1 MTLYAAP
8 ALDHA
13 ERDVI
18 ARIDEIRGQVRF
30 VSVKP
35 HAWAQLLV
43 PLFLSGESSS
53 DPEELEGADV
63 AGPEPG
69 RAAARRA
76 TDPDERAFAGYRD
89 ALQYILYLHDDPHF
103 VYHETLLRSLHYMT
117 LSHDP
122 DKSPGRWRSGTI
134 SVYGKN
140 GMETLY
146 EPPPAE
152 RVPELMREL
161 MARLHDKDD
170 LPAVVRAAMA
180 HLNLVQIH
188 PFLDGNGRMGRA
200 LQTLVMV
207 RHGILDPEFASIE
220 KSVARDRDRYRESLY
235 ELGPAWNPEADTRP
249 FVRFCL
255 GVHLDQAEHALGH
268 ARRMSAVWAQAA
280 EEAQRQRL
288 PERVISALAD
298 AAVVGHVDPAAY
310 REWARVDER
319 RARADLQKLAD
330 RGFLL
335 RRPGRRASYTAG
347 PTARAIRARVWATH
361 PPHRPVDPFA

>member
-1 MTLYAAP
+1 MTLYTAP
-8 ALDHA
+8 ALDRP
-13 ERDVI
+13 ERDVV

-30 VSVKP
+30 VSVEPK
-35 HAWAQLLV
+35 AWAQLLV
-43 PLFLSGESSS
+43 PLFLSGENSN
-53 DPEELEGADV
+53 DAEELEGAGA
-63 AGPEPG
+63 AGRGPRG
-69 RAAARRA
+69 VAARETTA
-76 TDPDERAFAGYRD
+76 TDERAFAGYRD

-122 DKSPGRWRSGTI
+122 DKNPGRWRTATI
-134 SVYGKN
+134 CVYGRR
-140 GMETLY
+140 GSEVLY

-152 RVPELMREL
+152 LVPKLMREL
-161 MARLHDKDD
+161 MACLNEKDEM
-170 LPAVVRAAMA
+170 PAVVRGAMA

-207 RHGILDPEFASIE
+207 RRGILDPEFSSIE

-235 ELGPAWNPEADTRP
+235 ELGRAWDPSADTRP

-255 GVHLDQAEHALGH
+255 AVQLDQAERALGH
-268 ARRMSAVWAQAA
+268 ARRMSAVWAEAA
-280 EEAQRQRL
+280 GEVRRQRL
-288 PERVISALAD
+288 PERVTSALAD
-298 AAVVGHVDPAAY
+298 AAFVGHVDPAAY
-310 REWARVDER
+310 RQWARIDER
-319 RARADLQKLAD
+319 RARADLQKLAK

-347 PTARAIRARVWATH
+347 PMARAIRARVWATD
-361 PPHRPVDPFA
+361 PPHRPVDPFS